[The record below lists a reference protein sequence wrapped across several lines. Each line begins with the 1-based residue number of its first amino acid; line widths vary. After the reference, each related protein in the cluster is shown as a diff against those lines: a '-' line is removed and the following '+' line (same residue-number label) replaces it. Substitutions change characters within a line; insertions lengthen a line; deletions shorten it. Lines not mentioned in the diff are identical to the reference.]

1 LFEFDCEIN
10 IIAHVNTLTN
20 PFLKP
25 TSTEQHRQC
34 VLRKERTGATLGL
47 DKCVHG
53 LEYSML
59 YITVKRV

>member
-10 IIAHVNTLTN
+10 IIARVNTLTN

-34 VLRKERTGATLGL
+34 VLRKE
-47 DKCVHG
+47 V
-53 LEYSML
+53 ML
-59 YITVKRV
+59 YITVQRV